1 VPTLI
6 DRSGCSCASVQCSCG
21 LHGGKLIKRL
31 SIRLLP
37 SVVCL
42 HLKRFKWSAHSCLKI
57 QTLVHFPLESF
68 DLARFCEIGEADS
81 TELSMQPYDLISMIS
96 HHGSNLGSGHYTAIC
111 RNARTGLWHKYND
124 ARVSTL
130 TAEEVPC
137 PPSHRFPTLCT
148 YRCAWPA
155 GGAVDWRAQQVLKEQ
170 AYILFYAR
178 KDSVAA
184 AAAAAAGAVAAVGCG
199 SAPAAQAAAD
209 ARPDV
214 GAPTAAC
221 TETAAAVAGA
231 EAVMT
236 MAPTTPA
243 AETTIAQTVSAAE
256 TSMAE
261 SAIDETS
268 ENATQ

>member
-1 VPTLI
+1 M
-6 DRSGCSCASVQCSCG
+6 QCSCG

-137 PPSHRFPTLCT
+137 PPSHRFRRFVLTVTHGRLAARLARTTGPQGTGIHPLLCAQGLG
-148 YRCAWPA
+148 RGGGGCRGRSCGGCRLRFGAGCASS
-155 GGAVDWRAQQVLKEQ
+155 GRRA
-170 AYILFYAR
+170 A
-178 KDSVAA
+178 
-184 AAAAAAGAVAAVGCG
+184 
-199 SAPAAQAAAD
+199 
-209 ARPDV
+209 
-214 GAPTAAC
+214 
-221 TETAAAVAGA
+221 
-231 EAVMT
+231 
-236 MAPTTPA
+236 
-243 AETTIAQTVSAAE
+243 
-256 TSMAE
+256 
-261 SAIDETS
+261 
-268 ENATQ
+268 